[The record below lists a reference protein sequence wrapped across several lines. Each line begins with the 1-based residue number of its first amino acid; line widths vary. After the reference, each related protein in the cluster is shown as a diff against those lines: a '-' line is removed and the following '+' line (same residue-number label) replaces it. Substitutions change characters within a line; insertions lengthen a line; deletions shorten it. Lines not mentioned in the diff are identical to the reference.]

1 MKPIFKYIGGK
12 SWLVKELKPIIHNK
26 NFDTYSEAFAGGL
39 GSFIGIV
46 DVLKDKGV
54 KKVRLND
61 ISIPLMNVY
70 QQVYENPIVLLDSFE
85 EIETGFKELNCKS
98 ESKEDLIPAEEYFK
112 LVRSQFNVE
121 KVLPP
126 SIDLAAMMIFL
137 QCHSFN
143 GIYRENSKGGYN
155 SPFNWTGKSFDLGEM
170 KSRVNELHS
179 VFHYF
184 DTELFCGDVFALD
197 SFDDGLWYYDP
208 PYINEE
214 LVENRYNESGFGKIQ
229 QDKLIDRIVGTNFIY
244 SNHDI
249 PYLHDKF
256 VGYHIKKVY
265 RANIMTANKD
275 TRGEKKCEILVYCP

>member
-12 SWLVKELKPIIHNK
+12 SWLVNELKPIIK
-26 NFDTYSEAFAGGL
+26 GKTFDTYSEAFAGGL

-46 DVLKDKGV
+46 DVLKDKGI

-70 QQVYENPIVLLDSFE
+70 QQVYKNPIGLLDSFA

-98 ESKEDLIPAEEYFK
+98 QSKEDLLPAEEYFK

-155 SPFNWTGKSFDLGEM
+155 SPFNWSGKSFDLGEM
-170 KSRVNELHS
+170 KSRVNELNS

-184 DTELFCGDVFALD
+184 NTQLFCGDVFSMD
-197 SFDDGLWYYDP
+197 CFNDGLWYYDP

-229 QDKLIDRIVGTNFIY
+229 QDKLIDCIVGTNFIY

-256 VGYHIKKVY
+256 VGYQIKKVY
-265 RANIMTANKD
+265 RSNIMSVDKNA
-275 TRGEKKCEILVYCP
+275 RGEKKCEILVY